1 MAIIHTYP
9 RKPVPKKED
18 LIIISDSD
26 SSNPVNA
33 TRSATLESLS
43 DIGLDK
49 AFIFT
54 QGTPQTVWGNPLTPE
69 GIRYVRHGLNK
80 FASVTVVSDSNQVMI
95 GNVKYIN
102 ANEVQLT
109 FSAAFSGKAYFN

>member
-49 AFIFT
+49 TFVFS
-54 QGTPQTVWGNPLTPE
+54 QSQPQTVWGNPLTPE
-69 GIRYVRHGLNK
+69 GIRYVTHGLNK
-80 FASVTVVSDSNQVMI
+80 FASVTVVNSANEVVI
-95 GNVKYIN
+95 GNVEYIN
-102 ANEVQLT
+102 ANKVQLT

>member
-18 LIIISDSD
+18 LIIISDSG
-26 SSNPVNA
+26 SNNPVNA

-49 AFIFT
+49 TFIFT
-54 QGTPQTVWGNPLTPE
+54 QSTPQTVWGNPLTPE
-69 GIRYVRHGLNK
+69 GIRYIRHDLNK
-80 FASVTVVSDSNQVMI
+80 FASVTVVNSANEVVI
-95 GNVKYIN
+95 GNIQYIN

>member
-1 MAIIHTYP
+1 MA
-9 RKPVPKKED
+9 KKED

-49 AFIFT
+49 TFIFS
-54 QGTPQTVWGNPLTPE
+54 QSQPQTVWGNPLTPE
-69 GIRYVRHGLNK
+69 GIRYVTHGLNK
-80 FASVTVVSDSNQVMI
+80 FASVTVVNSANEVVI
-95 GNVKYIN
+95 GNVEYIN
-102 ANEVQLT
+102 ANKVQLT

>member
-43 DIGLDK
+43 NAGLDK
-49 AFIFT
+49 NFVFT
-54 QGTPQTVWGNPLTPE
+54 QSTPATTWTIQ
-69 GIRYVRHGLNK
+69 HGLNK
-80 FASVTVVSDSNQVMI
+80 YCSVTVVDSAKQVVI
-95 GNVKYIN
+95 GDITYDDLN
-102 ANEVQLT
+102 QLT
-109 FSAAFSGKAYFN
+109 ITFTAAFSGQAYLN

>member
-18 LIIISDSD
+18 LTIISDSS

-43 DIGLDK
+43 DVIDRT
-49 AFIFT
+49 FIFT
-54 QGTPQTVWGNPLTPE
+54 QSVPQTVWNIT
-69 GIRYVRHGLNK
+69 HNLNK
-80 FASVTVVSDSNQVMI
+80 FASVTVVSDQNQVMI
-95 GNVKYIN
+95 GNVSYIN
-102 ANEVQLT
+102 ANTVQLT
-109 FSAAFSGKAYFN
+109 FSAPFSGKAYFN

>member
-18 LIIISDSD
+18 LVIISDSD
-26 SSNPVNA
+26 SSNPINA

-43 DIGLDK
+43 NVVDK
-49 AFIFT
+49 TFIFV
-54 QGTPQTVWGNPLTPE
+54 QSIPITVWNITHNLE
-69 GIRYVRHGLNK
+69 K
-80 FASVTVVSDSNQVMI
+80 FASVTVVSDQNQVMI
-95 GNVKYIN
+95 GNVEYIN
-102 ANEVQLT
+102 SNQVQLT

>member
-18 LIIISDSD
+18 LIVISDSD

-43 DIGLDK
+43 NAGLDK
-49 AFIFT
+49 NFVFT
-54 QGTPQTVWGNPLTPE
+54 QNTPSATWTIQ
-69 GIRYVRHGLNK
+69 HDLNK
-80 FASVTVVSDSNQVMI
+80 FCSVTVVDSAKQVVI
-95 GNVKYIN
+95 GDITYTDL
-102 ANEVQLT
+102 NELT
-109 FSAAFSGKAYFN
+109 ITFTAAFSGQAYLN

>member
-18 LIIISDSD
+18 LIVISDSD
-26 SSNPVNA
+26 SNNPVNA

-49 AFIFT
+49 NFVFSQSI
-54 QGTPQTVWGNPLTPE
+54 PEKVWGNSLTPAAT
-69 GIRYVRHGLNK
+69 RYVKHDLNK
-80 FASVTVVSDSNQVMI
+80 MASVTVVNSANEIVI
-95 GNVKYIN
+95 GKVEYIN
-102 ANEVQLT
+102 ANEVQIS

>member
-18 LIIISDSD
+18 LTIISDSS

-43 DIGLDK
+43 DVIDK
-49 AFIFT
+49 TFIFT
-54 QGTPQTVWGNPLTPE
+54 QSIPQTVWNVT
-69 GIRYVRHGLNK
+69 HNLNK
-80 FASVTVVSDSNQVMI
+80 FASATVVSDQNQVMI
-95 GNVKYIN
+95 GGVNYIN
-102 ANEVQLT
+102 ANQIQLT
-109 FSAAFSGKAYFN
+109 FSAPFSGKAYLN

>member
-49 AFIFT
+49 TFIFS
-54 QGTPQTVWGNPLTPE
+54 QSQPQTVWGNPLTPE
-69 GIRYVRHGLNK
+69 GIRYVTHGLNK
-80 FASVTVVSDSNQVMI
+80 FASVTVVNSANGVVI
-95 GNVKYIN
+95 GNVEYIN
-102 ANEVQLT
+102 ANKVQLT

>member
-18 LIIISDSD
+18 LTIISDSS

-43 DIGLDK
+43 DVIDK
-49 AFIFT
+49 TFIFT
-54 QGTPQTVWGNPLTPE
+54 QSIPQTVWNIT
-69 GIRYVRHGLNK
+69 HNLNK
-80 FASVTVVSDSNQVMI
+80 FASVTVVSDQNQVMI
-95 GNVKYIN
+95 GNVSYIN
-102 ANEVQLT
+102 ANTVQLT
-109 FSAAFSGKAYFN
+109 FSAPFSGKAYLN

>member
-9 RKPVPKKED
+9 RKPIPRKED
-18 LIIISDSD
+18 LIIISDSN

-49 AFIFT
+49 NFVFSQSI
-54 QGTPQTVWGNPLTPE
+54 PQRVWGNPLTPE
-69 GIRYVRHGLNK
+69 ATRYVKHDLNK
-80 FASVTVVSDSNQVMI
+80 MASVTVVNSANEVVI
-95 GNVKYIN
+95 GHVDYIN

-109 FSAAFSGKAYFN
+109 FSAPFSGKAYFN

>member
-49 AFIFT
+49 TFIFS
-54 QGTPQTVWGNPLTPE
+54 QSQPQTVWGNPSTPE
-69 GIRYVRHGLNK
+69 GVRYVRHDLNK
-80 FASVTVVSDSNQVMI
+80 FPSVTVVNSANEVVI
-95 GNVKYIN
+95 GNVKYIT
-102 ANEVQLT
+102 ADQVQLT

>member
-26 SSNPVNA
+26 SSNPINA

-43 DIGLDK
+43 DVIGADK
-49 AFIFT
+49 NFVFT
-54 QGTPQTVWGNPLTPE
+54 QGVPSTTWTVQHT
-69 GIRYVRHGLNK
+69 LNK
-80 FASVTVVSDSNQVMI
+80 FCSVTVVSDSNNVMI
-95 GNVKYIN
+95 GNVTYDGL
-102 ANEVQLT
+102 NELTIT
-109 FSAAFSGKAYFN
+109 FSAAFSGKAYLN

>member
-43 DIGLDK
+43 DIGL
-49 AFIFT
+49 
-54 QGTPQTVWGNPLTPE
+54 E
-69 GIRYVRHGLNK
+69 
-80 FASVTVVSDSNQVMI
+80 VVI
-95 GNVKYIN
+95 GNVEYIN
-102 ANEVQLT
+102 ANKVQLT